1 MIQIA
6 SRLPF
11 ISLVI
16 PVLNEEVNIPIL
28 YKGLKRYLVKYQY
41 EIIFIN
47 DGSTDESTKK
57 IKQLHSKD
65 SRVKLINLSKN
76 FGHQMAITCGLD
88 FVRGEVAI
96 VMDADLQDPP
106 ELIPA
111 MLAKWRMGYD
121 VVYGI
126 RTQRFGESFFK
137 KSTADIFYKTLN
149 FLSPTKVPPNAGDF
163 RLLSK
168 RVVMELRHA
177 REYQRFLRGIVSW
190 MGFRQIGIPYTRS
203 ARMQGRS
210 TENFF
215 TSLWWAKTI
224 LVNFSFK
231 PLEWISFFAFMV
243 MLGTFLLLGVNI
255 LMLLLFHNSPQ
266 GIPTIVFLILFLG
279 GVQLLSLSVI
289 AEYLAKIFLEVKHRP
304 RYIVRKTVNLEY
316 KT

>member
-304 RYIVRKTVNLEY
+304 RYIVRKTVNLEL